1 MIQPSVEGPLNVQA
15 YSLFM
20 SSPRQF
26 DAETQLTLRGGWFS
40 DVYIPC
46 ALLPTLS
53 AATAENSSRLMDMS
67 PAVSRKSST
76 MQSPLTC
83 SNFGTSMVG
92 STPNP
97 CPVSSVAAHSSSTE
111 RVAAARGTVKRPFG
125 AISTLGDEVLH
136 KLLGDESDD
145 MDADEVAVPDPE
157 RRAISGED
165 ALVAIFPQHQELSR
179 LSLRSSDESE
189 MCGINHYEP
198 VVSDQAA
205 QRKRL
210 RKF

>member
-15 YSLFM
+15 YSLFI
-20 SSPRQF
+20 SSPQQF

-46 ALLPTLS
+46 ALLSTLS
-53 AATAENSSRLMDMS
+53 TGSAENTSRYMDMS

-83 SNFGTSMVG
+83 SSFGVMVG

-97 CPVSSVAAHSSSTE
+97 RPVSSVAAHSSSTE
-111 RVAAARGTVKRPFG
+111 RPAARGTVKRPFG

-145 MDADEVAVPDPE
+145 MDADEVVVPDPE
-157 RRAISGED
+157 RQAISGED

-179 LSLRSSDESE
+179 LSLRSNDESE
-189 MCGINHYEP
+189 AFGANHYQP
-198 VVSDQAA
+198 IVPDQAA
-205 QRKRL
+205 PRKRF